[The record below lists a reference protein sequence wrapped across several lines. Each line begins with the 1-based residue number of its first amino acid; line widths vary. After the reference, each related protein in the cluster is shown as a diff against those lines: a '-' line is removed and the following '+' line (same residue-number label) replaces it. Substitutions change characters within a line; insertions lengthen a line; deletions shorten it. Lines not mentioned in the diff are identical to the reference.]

1 MWHTQYAKSWE
12 VVGLL
17 EFICTRLMPSRACVR
32 PCSPLATGHLVMV
45 MALDIMA
52 LVVYDAIKIREVK
65 RMTT

>member
-1 MWHTQYAKSWE
+1 MRIIL
-12 VVGLL
+12 VPL
-17 EFICTRLMPSRACVR
+17 RACGG
-32 PCSPLATGHLVMV
+32 PHSPLDPPHLVMV